1 MPQIPFLTALL
12 STWPQLCA
20 DSPGSCSL
28 SPGTSS
34 GLPAGC
40 GHCQRGRLLLKEL
53 LLQESSFIAPPDLL
67 GTPHPRGGCWGLVFY
82 TRSWHRHPPCTVL
95 AAEGASCG
103 AVTLLWP
110 SRALGAALLWCP
122 SVARAANTA
131 GLGAACY
138 KTGAE
143 LRFLFSSSLPG
154 DGRAFRSGTLRKG

>member
-1 MPQIPFLTALL
+1 MQNAWQTSICMPQIPFLTALL
-12 STWPQLCA
+12 STWPQLCT

-82 TRSWHRHPPCTVL
+82 TRSWHRHPPSVPR
-95 AAEGASCG
+95 AG
-103 AVTLLWP
+103 
-110 SRALGAALLWCP
+110 SRGCELRGCNAALAITGSRGSFALVPFCGTCCQH
-122 SVARAANTA
+122 R
-131 GLGAACY
+131 GAWGC
-138 KTGAE
+138 
-143 LRFLFSSSLPG
+143 LLQNWS
-154 DGRAFRSGTLRKG
+154 